1 MKFLHQLWANDQHLT
16 GVLCN
21 TVFKRIFSPLIESYL
36 ENSINKGIPYTNLVD
51 LVNGIGKKNRF
62 LLPNET
68 RAKNKNLTKKMLLYL
83 SGNERENGDV
93 DMHKTLIKKFL
104 NLIREMYVETKHPGL
119 GALRCDITIALKEDG
134 KSQLVEQGVD
144 RCHEVIELVDNVRKL
159 NYISPEILKSLKRK
173 VSQII
178 KFDFGLHPLSDVP
191 DQLIFK
197 TLDGSEITIKQQK
210 QQQRA
215 ANLGVEGYPQHYAKI
230 KKFDPVLHIYTA
242 SENAVV
248 KTIAKRFKIHPK
260 QLVRINKGFIRHAL
274 SINSQLKNG
283 TALRIPTPSDIQYFN
298 EVDEAVKKLE
308 KEKVRQYML
317 RQTINVDT
325 DQVLNDTR

>member
-1 MKFLHQLWANDQHLT
+1 LLFL
-16 GVLCN
+16 CY
-21 TVFKRIFSPLIESYL
+21 FFPLFI
-36 ENSINKGIPYTNLVD
+36 
-51 LVNGIGKKNRF
+51 
-62 LLPNET
+62 LL
-68 RAKNKNLTKKMLLYL
+68 
-83 SGNERENGDV
+83 
-93 DMHKTLIKKFL
+93 
-104 NLIREMYVETKHPGL
+104 GL
-119 GALRCDITIALKEDG
+119 GALRCDIIIALKEDH

-144 RCHEVIELVDNVRKL
+144 RCHELIEIVDNVRKL

-178 KFDFGLHPLSDVP
+178 KWKDCLDLHPLSDVP

-197 TLDGSEITIKQQK
+197 TLDGSEITVKQQK

-283 TALRIPTPSDIQYFN
+283 TALRIPTPS
-298 EVDEAVKKLE
+298 
-308 KEKVRQYML
+308 
-317 RQTINVDT
+317 
-325 DQVLNDTR
+325 